1 MQDQLPRDMKSQQ
14 TTHPDPLG
22 QSGRSAE
29 RFTSELPVEISGA
42 IGMTRN
48 VSATGVYFETTADQA
63 PGSRVHFVVEV
74 LVKGERLK
82 MVCAGD
88 VVRVE
93 QKLGM
98 VGIAVKLSSSFFT
111 DTDSAEDPD
120 EQLDE

>member
-1 MQDQLPRDMKSQQ
+1 
-14 TTHPDPLG
+14 
-22 QSGRSAE
+22 
-29 RFTSELPVEISGA
+29 
-42 IGMTRN
+42 
-48 VSATGVYFETTADQA
+48 
-63 PGSRVHFVVEV
+63 VHFVVEV

>member
-1 MQDQLPRDMKSQQ
+1 MAD
-14 TTHPDPLG
+14 
-22 QSGRSAE
+22 
-29 RFTSELPVEISGA
+29 RFASELPLEIDGASGL
-42 IGMTRN
+42 TRN

-74 LVKGERLK
+74 TVKGERLK

-93 QKLGM
+93 RKLDT

-111 DTDSAEDPD
+111 DTDHSEDPT
-120 EQLDE
+120 EPLDD